1 MPISDEKWWMFCH
14 GKSRI
19 YARWNKE
26 EEDDEAEE
34 AALLRLWKSK
44 GKPQFGGAHQLPM
57 QQATHMKSTL
67 EMLPGPPEMQ
77 ELPECSQSSRCS
89 GSTDSYGLAGAAGGA
104 EQQQK
109 KQWCRDRSRSRQKK
123 HGLSTPEQL
132 RECSS
137 RPLLVL

>member
-34 AALLRLWKSK
+34 AALVHLWRSK
-44 GKPQFGGAHQLPM
+44 GKPQFGGARQQPL

-67 EMLPGPPEMQ
+67 EMPQLPGPPEMQ

-89 GSTDSYGLAGAAGGA
+89 GSTNSYGLAGAAGAA

-109 KQWCRDRSRSRQKK
+109 KQRTQQETQELPVQAAGASY
-123 HGLSTPEQL
+123 
-132 RECSS
+132 
-137 RPLLVL
+137 

>member
-34 AALLRLWKSK
+34 AVLLRLWKSK
-44 GKPQFGGAHQLPM
+44 GKPQFGGPNYLPM

-89 GSTDSYGLAGAAGGA
+89 GSTNSYGLAGAAGAA

-109 KQWCRDRSRSRQKK
+109 KRRTQQETQELPVQGAGASY
-123 HGLSTPEQL
+123 
-132 RECSS
+132 
-137 RPLLVL
+137 

>member
-34 AALLRLWKSK
+34 AALLQLWKSK
-44 GKPQFGGAHQLPM
+44 GKPQFG
-57 QQATHMKSTL
+57 
-67 EMLPGPPEMQ
+67 PPEMQ
-77 ELPECSQSSRCS
+77 EQPECSRSSRCS
-89 GSTDSYGLAGAAGGA
+89 GSTTSYGLAGAAGAA

-109 KQWCRDRSRSRQKK
+109 KQRTLQE
-123 HGLSTPEQL
+123 TTEAFFQVM
-132 RECSS
+132 RESEERKNRIS
-137 RPLLVL
+137 GG